1 MNKLDLNL
9 DLAKQL
15 DTLTMED
22 LDYLK
27 KVLQNKLTVI
37 EMEMQTRA
45 GEALVRG
52 LSVGNYYCLESGF
65 GTKNYFKFT
74 ESCKIVEDKLEVPT
88 VIHVFD
94 NGAFEYVPVEK
105 FSFVVLGD
113 KDATKNLHPISQS
126 EYFKVC
132 VDLANTIKGE
142 VDTSKTIQNGNKTN
156 PLIMVLL
163 KEE

>member
-9 DLAKQL
+9 NLEKQL
-15 DTLTMED
+15 SNLTMDD

-27 KVLQNKLTVI
+27 KVLQNKLTVV
-37 EMEMQTRA
+37 EMEMQTRV

-52 LSVGNYYCLESGF
+52 LTVGGYYCLLSGF

-74 ESCKIVEDKLEVPT
+74 ESCKIVEDRLEVPC

-94 NGAFEYVPVEK
+94 NGAFEYVPTEK
-105 FSFVVLGD
+105 FSFVMLGD
-113 KDATKNLHPISQS
+113 EDATKMLYPISQS

-142 VDTSKTIQNGNKTN
+142 LNG
-156 PLIMVLL
+156 
-163 KEE
+163 

>member
-9 DLAKQL
+9 DLEKQL
-15 DTLTMED
+15 DNLTIED

-27 KVLQNKLTVI
+27 KVLQNKATVV
-37 EMEMQTRA
+37 EMEMQKRV

-52 LSVGNYYCLESGF
+52 LTVGGYYCLESGF

-74 ESCKIVEDKLEVPT
+74 ESCKIVNDKLEVPT
-88 VIHVFD
+88 VIHVYN

-105 FSFVVLGD
+105 FSLVVLGD
-113 KDATKNLHPISQS
+113 KDATKSLHPISQN
-126 EYFKVC
+126 EYFSVC

-142 VDTSKTIQNGNKTN
+142 ANG
-156 PLIMVLL
+156 
-163 KEE
+163 

>member
-9 DLAKQL
+9 DLEKQL

-27 KVLQNKLTVI
+27 KVLQNKATVV
-37 EMEMQTRA
+37 EMEMQTRV

-52 LSVGNYYCLESGF
+52 LSVGNYYCLVSGF

-74 ESCKIVEDKLEVPT
+74 ESCKIVEDKLEVPN

-113 KDATKNLHPISQS
+113 KDATKILHPISQS

-142 VDTSKTIQNGNKTN
+142 ANG
-156 PLIMVLL
+156 
-163 KEE
+163 